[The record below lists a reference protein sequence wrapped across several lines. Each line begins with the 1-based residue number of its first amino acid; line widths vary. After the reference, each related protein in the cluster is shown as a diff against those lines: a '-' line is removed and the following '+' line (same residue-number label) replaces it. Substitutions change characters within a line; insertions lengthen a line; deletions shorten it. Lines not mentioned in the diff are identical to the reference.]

1 MGTILQFRRAL
12 TFVSDEYP
20 FSPAFGSVRTRA
32 DCVKSAQVV
41 FERLIGG
48 ATQQSLNFEVLCLI
62 AKDAEGNIDRN
73 TVRELIRVFRP
84 NRNGQLSKLDFVKS
98 VDR

>member
-1 MGTILQFRRAL
+1 MAG
-12 TFVSDEYP
+12 VP
-20 FSPAFGSVRTRA
+20 NH
-32 DCVKSAQVV
+32 
-41 FERLIGG
+41 
-48 ATQQSLNFEVLCLI
+48 SLSFDVLCLI
-62 AKDAEGNIDRN
+62 AKDSKGNVDRN